1 MADEVPQTDDR
12 DPAEVVSAMVE
23 GVLALARTWPA
34 WDGRPRPRKDGAAVY
49 TPHKAIRRVTDHLVD
64 HLAEV
69 EARLAGVATLPDHW
83 HASVVTTAADM
94 AAFTGDDLDEGR
106 SRLTRLAQVWA
117 LRLGA
122 LDAER
127 LDRQEGG
134 AWTLRQVAFHVAES
148 IVYAESVGDLAA
160 EAHDRACA

>member
-1 MADEVPQTDDR
+1 MHV
-12 DPAEVVSAMVE
+12 
-23 GVLALARTWPA
+23 
-34 WDGRPRPRKDGAAVY
+34 
-49 TPHKAIRRVTDHLVD
+49 RRQRSR
-64 HLAEV
+64 A
-69 EARLAGVATLPDHW
+69 
-83 HASVVTTAADM
+83 AADR
-94 AAFTGDDLDEGR
+94 AAFTGDDLDEDR